1 MSEAFKCDICGAPAT
16 VHLTQIIDGKTR
28 RVHLCE
34 KCAAK
39 QNAPELSVIKFAE
52 MLTKKLFG
60 DKVGSEIL
68 KGAIEIFEKK
78 QSGAETKCPNCGM
91 SETDFLKNERFGCA
105 RCYDV
110 FSDALAMILPK
121 LQHADA
127 LHGDAGPAA
136 RDEGT
141 PAETPAAAP
150 ETETTDA
157 LEKRLRAA
165 VEKEDYALAA
175 KLRDALRERRKA
187 DAAKNAPARKPAGT
201 PKKTRA
207 RARKSPSPAA
217 EKSSEK
223 GGRPAPRSRR
233 KGKSQ

>member
-28 RVHLCE
+28 KVHLCE

-78 QSGAETKCPNCGM
+78 QNGVETKCPNCGL

-110 FSDALAMILPK
+110 FSDALGMILPK
-121 LQHADA
+121 LQHAVSMEGIA
-127 LHGDAGPAA
+127 AEAVSASAGGAP
-136 RDEGT
+136 E
-141 PAETPAAAP
+141 ETPAAAP
-150 ETETTDA
+150 EAETTEA

-175 KLRDALRERRKA
+175 KLRDALRERRKT
-187 DAAKNAPARKPAGT
+187 AAAGT
-201 PKKTRA
+201 PKKPRA
-207 RARKSPSPAA
+207 RARKSPSAA

-223 GGRPAPRSRR
+223 SGRTAPRSRR

>member
-28 RVHLCE
+28 KVHLCE

-39 QNAPELSVIKFAE
+39 HNAPELSVIKFAE

-60 DKVGSEIL
+60 EKNGSEIL

-78 QSGAETKCPNCGM
+78 QRGDETKCPNCGL

-110 FSDALAMILPK
+110 FSDALKAILPK
-121 LQHADA
+121 IQHAEA
-127 LHGDAGPAA
+127 LSGSAETSAPCESAPA
-136 RDEGT
+136 GT
-141 PAETPAAAP
+141 PADEA
-150 ETETTDA
+150 ETTDA

-165 VEKEDYALAA
+165 VGKEDYALAA

-201 PKKTRA
+201 SKKPRS
-207 RARKSPSPAA
+207 RSRKSPSCAS

-223 GGRPAPRSRR
+223 SGKPSPRSRR

>member
-28 RVHLCE
+28 KVHLCE

-39 QNAPELSVIKFAE
+39 HNAPELSVIKFAE

-60 DKVGSEIL
+60 DKVGAELL

-78 QSGAETKCPNCGM
+78 RNGDETKCPNCGM

-110 FSDALAMILPK
+110 FSDALSVILPK
-121 LQHADA
+121 LQRADA
-127 LHGDAGPAA
+127 LPGNAAPAAPDAGAPA
-136 RDEGT
+136 GT
-141 PAETPAAAP
+141 PQDAP

-175 KLRDALRERRKA
+175 KLRDALRERRRTT
-187 DAAKNAPARKPAGT
+187 DAEPAGT
-201 PKKTRA
+201 PKKTRP
-207 RARKSPSPAA
+207 RARKPSPGA
-217 EKSSEK
+217 SEK
-223 GGRPAPRSRR
+223 TARKSGGPAPRSRR